1 MSSDPFS
8 MYSVTIMIGWPAKQM
23 ITSASSSKSN
33 FYLIMKIQSR
43 TDLIMMENWYQ
54 IFWRIFG
61 NDVIFNQQSGREL
74 KFFTVCVFFILENI
88 SEVVEWAYGKS
99 DKKIFKLLF
108 VTTPSR
114 NITFWSSNCPI
125 MLASVRKSKRFLSV
139 APGFKVFMATDIS
152 GFTGLRSFPL
162 QTSPNS
168 PKNGKFRKLELLHT
182 NWSFMGQNVHQNTMK
197 FRNSRNSIMKVS

>member
-1 MSSDPFS
+1 M
-8 MYSVTIMIGWPAKQM
+8 
-23 ITSASSSKSN
+23 
-33 FYLIMKIQSR
+33 
-43 TDLIMMENWYQ
+43 
-54 IFWRIFG
+54 FG

-168 PKNGKFRKLELLHT
+168 PKNGKFRNLNCCTQIGVLWAKMFIKIQWSLEI
-182 NWSFMGQNVHQNTMK
+182 VE
-197 FRNSRNSIMKVS
+197 IVSWKSLKMENKKKR